1 MLQWT
6 HAAVQTPAG
15 TPSDRH
21 LIRHGEE
28 RYDGSAGNYML
39 ALLSYVLCRFRGP
52 VQEDARTCVF
62 NPAQHKCKA
71 LGL

>member
-21 LIRHGEE
+21 LIRHGE
-28 RYDGSAGNYML
+28 GSYGGTGKYVL
-39 ALLSYVLCRFRGP
+39 ALFSYVLCRFRGP

-62 NPAQHKCKA
+62 NPAQRKCEA